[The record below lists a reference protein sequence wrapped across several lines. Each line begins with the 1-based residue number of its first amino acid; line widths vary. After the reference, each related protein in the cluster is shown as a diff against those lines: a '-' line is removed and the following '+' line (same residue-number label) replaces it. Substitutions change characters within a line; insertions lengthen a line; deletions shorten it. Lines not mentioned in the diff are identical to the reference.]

1 MVKAGYENM
10 SLQKHSVNDLDEIVR
25 LSYLYDF
32 YGPLLK
38 EKQQQIFENY
48 VLNDYSL
55 SEIAG
60 EYGMTRQGVYDVVK
74 RCSEKLED
82 YEKKLNLYKRFQ
94 KAKERLEKVEE
105 LVENSGMQK
114 ADLICSLTHE
124 VYDML

>member
-1 MVKAGYENM
+1 M

-60 EYGMTRQGVYDVVK
+60 EYGMTSQGVYDVVK

-105 LVENSGMQK
+105 LVEDSGMQK

-124 VYDML
+124 VYEML